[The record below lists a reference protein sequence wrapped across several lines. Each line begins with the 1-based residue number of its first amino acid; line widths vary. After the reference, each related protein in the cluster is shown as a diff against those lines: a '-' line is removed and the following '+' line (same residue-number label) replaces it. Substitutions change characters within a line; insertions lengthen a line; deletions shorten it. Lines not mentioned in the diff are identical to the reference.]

1 MEKSQRPSELFD
13 HKVYLNEVCD
23 VLAIA
28 LAELPALLQPKDV
41 CEALLSVKYG
51 PDIICHIVANQADCY
66 LDGELSYY
74 LHILILFVCK
84 LRHYLKKVLL
94 VFIVYFSCLPSAWER
109 SGCWRRFKWGGH
121 CTSGCHPSPGQNVS
135 CPGS

>member
-1 MEKSQRPSELFD
+1 MMEKCQRPSELFD

-66 LDGELSYY
+66 LDG
-74 LHILILFVCK
+74 K
-84 LRHYLKKVLL
+84 
-94 VFIVYFSCLPSAWER
+94 FICFFSQAR
-109 SGCWRRFKWGGH
+109 AA
-121 CTSGCHPSPGQNVS
+121 
-135 CPGS
+135 

>member
-1 MEKSQRPSELFD
+1 MMEKCQRPSELFD

-66 LDGELSYY
+66 LDGKFICLFDTLLLSQARA
-74 LHILILFVCK
+74 V
-84 LRHYLKKVLL
+84 
-94 VFIVYFSCLPSAWER
+94 
-109 SGCWRRFKWGGH
+109 
-121 CTSGCHPSPGQNVS
+121 
-135 CPGS
+135 